1 MPCSAYAIMQSMH
14 VGCIMLL
21 FVLSGACQLCYLISI
36 FGKCKDTCCDS
47 GLMGTFGVQFDQSL
61 EARDFC
67 LSLAN

>member
-1 MPCSAYAIMQSMH
+1 
-14 VGCIMLL
+14 MLL